1 MAPSV
6 ASLLRSSCCGRG
18 WAWEGVGT
26 NVTRPSSRGLS
37 DSATIIVSTERII
50 DGVVGEGDWGRDS
63 ICADF
68 FFILSR
74 AVNSRGLAA
83 FRDGFRKGL
92 GLNFFFLQLRS
103 IGRKRGKGFGEWRA
117 WFLIL
122 KLYGFNF
129 SEWCKGREGNCK
141 IYISLFLDI
150 FLWM

>member
-26 NVTRPSSRGLS
+26 NVTRPSSRG
-37 DSATIIVSTERII
+37 VERLG
-50 DGVVGEGDWGRDS
+50 DDYREHGENNRWSCWGGGLREGFDL
-63 ICADF
+63 CGF

-92 GLNFFFLQLRS
+92 GLNFFLQLRS

-129 SEWCKGREGNCK
+129 SEWYKGREGNCK

>member
-1 MAPSV
+1 MPLCCV
-6 ASLLRSSCCGRG
+6 LLAFCGRG
-18 WAWEGVGT
+18 VECWDEGVGT
-26 NVTRPSSRGLS
+26 NVTRPSSRG
-37 DSATIIVSTERII
+37 VERLG
-50 DGVVGEGDWGRDS
+50 DDYREHGENNRWSCWGEGVEGGVRFVR
-63 ICADF
+63 IF
-68 FFILSR
+68 FIILSR

-129 SEWCKGREGNCK
+129 PEWCEGRDVSC
-141 IYISLFLDI
+141 YFYAFLY
-150 FLWM
+150 F